1 MARASHSNRIRYV
14 ATLVAIAWVLHV
26 FLYLVEQRTGVAFR
40 YLFPLIHGGVAVL
53 LFRRMTSP
61 GYRGGALYGIIIV
74 LSLTQAFSQLIF
86 TTHAHYYPSDT
97 LVIPWWTQWLLN
109 RLFEAKILI
118 INLIAGLRLL
128 RNHRR
133 AFYDRLVHR
142 VPLPPRDEAR
152 FEQGNMS
159 IVDAMFRYYIAR
171 AFPEIQK
178 SRKSKSQN
186 KPDKARHD

>member
-1 MARASHSNRIRYV
+1 MARASHSNRITYV

-26 FLYLVEQRTGVAFR
+26 FLYLVEQRTGVALRFSS
-40 YLFPLIHGGVAVL
+40 PVINGGVAAL

-97 LVIPWWTQWLLN
+97 LSIPWWTQWLLN
-109 RLFEAKILI
+109 RLFEAKIII

-133 AFYDRLVHR
+133 AFYDRVVHR
-142 VPLPPRDEAR
+142 VPLPPRDKPK

-159 IVDAMFRYYIAR
+159 IIDAAIKYYFAR

-178 SRKSKSQN
+178 SRKPKSQG
-186 KPDKARHD
+186 KPDKIKHD

>member
-1 MARASHSNRIRYV
+1 MAKASQSKSITYV
-14 ATLVAIAWVLHV
+14 ATLVAIAWVLHISI
-26 FLYLVEQRTGVAFR
+26 YLVEQRTGVALR
-40 YLFPLIHGGVAVL
+40 YLFPLVDGGVAAL

-74 LSLTQAFSQLIF
+74 LSLTQALSQLTI
-86 TTHAHYYPSDT
+86 TAYAHYYPSVA
-97 LVIPWWTQWLLN
+97 LNIPWWMQSLLN

-118 INLIAGLRLL
+118 INLIAGLRIL

-142 VPLPPRDEAR
+142 VPLPPQGKTR

-159 IVDAMFRYYIAR
+159 IIDAGLKYFMAR

-178 SRKSKSQN
+178 YRQAKDQRKRVMAK
-186 KPDKARHD
+186 HD